1 MSGGLPERI
10 EEATGATV
18 VLGYSVTEAGA
29 LVSVTPPDAPVSVRH
44 FTVGVPL
51 DGVEIRIVP
60 DASVPDPVGGD
71 DDLPSESVG
80 EIGVRGV
87 GLMEGYYRQPRL
99 TSRSLG
105 HEGYFLTGD
114 LGMLDEQG
122 CLHLVGRHREV
133 IIRAG
138 HNVHPREIENR
149 LDMHPA
155 VLDVAVVGLP
165 DAILGETICAC
176 VVPVEGAIVT
186 EDELK
191 EWCRATLADHRVP
204 DVVRLFDAF
213 PMTGTGK
220 VRRVEVAR
228 MLKESVRTD
237 T

>member
-1 MSGGLPERI
+1 
-10 EEATGATV
+10 
-18 VLGYSVTEAGA
+18 
-29 LVSVTPPDAPVSVRH
+29 
-44 FTVGVPL
+44 
-51 DGVEIRIVP
+51 
-60 DASVPDPVGGD
+60 
-71 DDLPSESVG
+71 
-80 EIGVRGV
+80 
-87 GLMEGYYRQPRL
+87 
-99 TSRSLG
+99 
-105 HEGYFLTGD
+105 
-114 LGMLDEQG
+114 
-122 CLHLVGRHREV
+122 
-133 IIRAG
+133 
-138 HNVHPREIENR
+138 
-149 LDMHPA
+149 MHPA

-228 MLKESVRTD
+228 LLRESVRTD